1 MKRNLLIVFLS
12 LTVSLSYADNWLIR
26 FMKQL
31 GETDT
36 TYIEPQHYPGM
47 LMLQNS
53 YTFDRISLDDGKDK
67 MVFAPD
73 VSVGVGP
80 FGGYKFFFA
89 GYTVDMK
96 SFFKSKD
103 RTNLVFSIFTNPF
116 VIDIYYRK
124 AGNDFKLREIT
135 DPELKWIEGMDCSAI
150 TTRNFGFSF
159 SYILNHKRYSAPAA
173 FGQSTNQR
181 RSAGS
186 LIFGA
191 GYMRSKFDFNLADM
205 VYDMVKKSINDGTF
219 DQMVLAEDIDTDEP
233 DDDEDLIMTRNAR
246 FNTFSLTAGY
256 GYNWAFAHNW
266 LLGAAVFVNPGLK
279 TCDAHMEN
287 VNDMM
292 ENIDR
297 ERMIQSGVHY
307 SEMIPREH
315 LPSEEYLQT
324 FFRGLEKYSEHT
336 ARAAVLTAKKILADK
351 GENIL
356 LFYRRRDHLLLFR
369 NPADCFNR
377 IPELCRLFIFFIPN
391 P

>member
-67 MVFAPD
+67 LVFAPD

-135 DPELKWIEGMDCSAI
+135 DPELKWLEGMDCSAI

-186 LIFGA
+186 LILGA

-266 LLGAAVFVNPGLK
+266 LLGAAVFVNPLAADADHAVRRPENSRIADPCGDDGVAGGDPAFRKEDAVVFVEGDHPGVLRLK
-279 TCDAHMEN
+279 RQMDA
-287 VNDMM
+287 VGQAFRIVFGADGPGIDMDDGPV
-292 ENIDR
+292 IL
-297 ERMIQSGVHY
+297 
-307 SEMIPREH
+307 PRF
-315 LPSEEYLQT
+315 P
-324 FFRGLEKYSEHT
+324 
-336 ARAAVLTAKKILADK
+336 
-351 GENIL
+351 
-356 LFYRRRDHLLLFR
+356 
-369 NPADCFNR
+369 C
-377 IPELCRLFIFFIPN
+377 
-391 P
+391 

>member
-1 MKRNLLIVFLS
+1 MMKRNLLIVFLS

-135 DPELKWIEGMDCSAI
+135 DPELKWLEGMDCSAI

-297 ERMIQSGVHY
+297 EDHGRNEYEAIGKYHHTGVNLDFKA
-307 SEMIPREH
+307 H
-315 LPSEEYLQT
+315 LGVTYNNTQWYCGAL
-324 FFRGLEKYSEHT
+324 
-336 ARAAVLTAKKILADK
+336 AAVYDNHYNANDYHLRNTYGSVNLYAGFYFGKRKK
-351 GENIL
+351 
-356 LFYRRRDHLLLFR
+356 
-369 NPADCFNR
+369 
-377 IPELCRLFIFFIPN
+377 
-391 P
+391 

>member
-1 MKRNLLIVFLS
+1 MIKRNLLIVFLS

-124 AGNDFKLREIT
+124 AGNDFKLR
-135 DPELKWIEGMDCSAI
+135 
-150 TTRNFGFSF
+150 
-159 SYILNHKRYSAPAA
+159 
-173 FGQSTNQR
+173 
-181 RSAGS
+181 
-186 LIFGA
+186 
-191 GYMRSKFDFNLADM
+191 
-205 VYDMVKKSINDGTF
+205 
-219 DQMVLAEDIDTDEP
+219 
-233 DDDEDLIMTRNAR
+233 
-246 FNTFSLTAGY
+246 
-256 GYNWAFAHNW
+256 
-266 LLGAAVFVNPGLK
+266 
-279 TCDAHMEN
+279 
-287 VNDMM
+287 
-292 ENIDR
+292 
-297 ERMIQSGVHY
+297 
-307 SEMIPREH
+307 
-315 LPSEEYLQT
+315 
-324 FFRGLEKYSEHT
+324 
-336 ARAAVLTAKKILADK
+336 
-351 GENIL
+351 
-356 LFYRRRDHLLLFR
+356 
-369 NPADCFNR
+369 
-377 IPELCRLFIFFIPN
+377 
-391 P
+391 